1 MTRLVAL
8 LVVAVALLVSPAEAH
23 RLAASNRPPPAGIPI
38 SSLTHGQMAVI
49 ARNLSAIWALA
60 DAQIESDL
68 TLRRLQDYVSL
79 QSFACLWG
87 LVPGSLTD
95 EASPFNEC
103 AHAYLAGARALL
115 LHLRDMPRADHA
127 AVSALVGKIEDEML
141 VNDASLVLC
150 RFSDEA
156 FNTDE
161 IVWPLWRDLL
171 VHPPSLATF
180 TALVLVA
187 GALGGLGVR
196 RSRSSR
202 GDVPEK
208 SHLILPQ

>member
-1 MTRLVAL
+1 MTRLFAFLVSAFAL
-8 LVVAVALLVSPAEAH
+8 LASPAEAH
-23 RLAASNRPPPAGIPI
+23 RLAAPSGPPPAGIPI

-49 ARNLSAIWALA
+49 ARNFSAIWELA

-103 AHAYLAGARALL
+103 AHAYLAGGRALL

-127 AVSALVGKIEDEML
+127 AVNALISKIEDEML
-141 VNDASLVLC
+141 QNDASLVLC

-156 FNTDE
+156 FNTDQ
-161 IVWPLWRDLL
+161 IVWPLWRDIL
-171 VHPPSLATF
+171 VHPPSLASF
-180 TALVLVA
+180 AGLVLIA
-187 GALGGLGVR
+187 GILGGLGVR
-196 RSRSSR
+196 RPRLNRR
-202 GDVPEK
+202 GA
-208 SHLILPQ
+208 